1 MFARQFWVGLLQL
14 VGIADLVPQQTNVS
28 FEGWWRASS
37 LWVHDEQFRK
47 GFTSLIVLG
56 ACIIWKHRTRR
67 VFDGLAPCVAA
78 ALRAGREEALLWS
91 VAEARGMSLL
101 QAIAVPGV

>member
-1 MFARQFWVGLLQL
+1 MFARQFWVSLLQL

-47 GFTSLIVLG
+47 GFNSLIVLG
-56 ACIIWKHRTRR
+56 AIELGVSLMGLRR
-67 VFDGLAPCVAA
+67 V
-78 ALRAGREEALLWS
+78 W
-91 VAEARGMSLL
+91 L
-101 QAIAVPGV
+101 QP